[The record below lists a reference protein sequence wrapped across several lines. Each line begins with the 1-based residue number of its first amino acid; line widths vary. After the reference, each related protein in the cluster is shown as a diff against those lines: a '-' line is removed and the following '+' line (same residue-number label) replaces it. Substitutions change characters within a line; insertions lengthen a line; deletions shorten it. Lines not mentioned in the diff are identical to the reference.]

1 MPKPLS
7 IDRAVDKHLKP
18 VKDSDGTLT
27 ALELST
33 DNVRVK
39 NLEVLGDIDIT
50 GGFIFQPEYG
60 FARLRDDGTQDAN
73 ENNFGLGSNVHNDIA
88 SDTDPLT
95 SSNIAWDDT
104 NKVFS
109 ITKAGIYEV
118 VCDCKISINGT
129 RNTTLSIYI
138 NTAADT
144 LGAKVQ
150 TEVFEV
156 DSTDD
161 PVPSTIRWMGRIE
174 NGEHIAVTI
183 DADHRT
189 PMFAEGSTLRILRIA

>member
-1 MPKPLS
+1 MSKPLS
-7 IDRAVDKHLKP
+7 IDRAVDGNLKP

-33 DNVRVK
+33 DTVRVK
-39 NLEVLGDIDIT
+39 NLEVTGDFT
-50 GGFIFQPEYG
+50 YQAEYG
-60 FARLRDDGTQDAN
+60 FVRLNDDGTQDAN
-73 ENNFGLGSNVHNDIA
+73 ENNFGLGSTVYGDIVE
-88 SDTDPLT
+88 SVPLT
-95 SSNIAWDDT
+95 SPNIAWDST
-104 NKVFS
+104 NNVFS
-109 ITKAGIYEV
+109 ISKAGIYEV

-144 LGAKVQ
+144 LGTKVQ

-156 DSTDD
+156 DSADD

-183 DADHRT
+183 DADHRY
-189 PMFAEGSTLRILRIA
+189 PMFETGSTLRILRIA

>member
-1 MPKPLS
+1 MKTLQ
-7 IDRAVDKHLKP
+7 IDRAVDGNLKP

-39 NLEVLGDIDIT
+39 NLEVLGD
-50 GGFIFQPEYG
+50 FVHQPEYG

-73 ENNFGLGSNVHNDIA
+73 ENNFGLGSNVVNDL
-88 SDTDPLT
+88 SDDSPLT

-109 ITKAGIYEV
+109 ISKAGIYEV
-118 VCDCKISINGT
+118 VCDAKISINGNQAT
-129 RNTTLSIYI
+129 VLSVYI

-144 LGAKVQ
+144 LGTKVH
-150 TEVFEV
+150 TETFEV
-156 DSTDD
+156 DSGDD
-161 PVPSTIRWMGRIE
+161 PVPTTIRWMGRID

-183 DADHRT
+183 DAGGRR
-189 PMFAEGSTLRILRIA
+189 PMFEAGSTLRILRIV

>member
-1 MPKPLS
+1 MVKPLS
-7 IDRAVDKHLKP
+7 IDKAVDGNLKP

-27 ALELST
+27 ALEVST

-39 NLEVLGDIDIT
+39 NLEVTGD
-50 GGFIFQPEYG
+50 FAYQPEYG

-73 ENNFGLGSNVHNDIA
+73 ENNFGLGSTVHEDLAGDSI
-88 SDTDPLT
+88 PLT
-95 SSNIAWDDT
+95 STNIAWDDT

-118 VCDCKISINGT
+118 VCDAKISINGT
-129 RNTTLSIYI
+129 YDTTLAIYI

-144 LGAKVQ
+144 LGTNVQ
-150 TEVFEV
+150 RETFEV
-156 DSTDD
+156 DTGDD

-183 DADHRT
+183 DAGGRM
-189 PMFAEGSTLRILRIA
+189 PMFETGSTLRILRIA